1 MKIIKKNLKF
11 DMVLDGEKINSLE
24 ELREHPSTELLD
36 LQQDGRL
43 SRWVRAHGGANEADQ
58 LSALSLTGD
67 KAQDLYA
74 ICQILSIDI
83 ELEDIKD
90 ALHCSENKQD
100 IISEKSTDNIKE
112 LTPSDNMKIDKFVYS
127 LYENQSKYLEII
139 KDKRYEPKYLTTNLD
154 CFKSIK
160 NCTFIQDLICI
171 DNIKHFDNQTSVI
184 LLKGD
189 DIGIRT
195 GQVGYEYR
203 ENYEYIVIAI
213 GNNIVI
219 ESNNNNYYLTYIL
232 GENVYLDNIHNN
244 TTIIAKNIFI
254 GNSDY
259 YTDNCFICAKDMLL
273 MGRSWIV
280 PPFSKSKEE
289 LISMDLKI
297 NAEFRLES
305 LPKNISASTYLYNFN
320 KGKGLDPSLADV
332 CYEKSKK
339 VFLDWIENKEI
350 FSTDFWKQCEFSFQ
364 LPDFLTKSVF
374 GGREEKRPML

>member
-112 LTPSDNMKIDKFVYS
+112 LTPSDNMQIDKFVYS

-139 KDKRYEPKYLTTNLD
+139 KDKRYELEYLTTNLD

-171 DNIKHFDNQTSVI
+171 DNIKHFDNKTSVI

-195 GQVGYEYR
+195 GHVSYEYS
-203 ENYEYIVIAI
+203 ENYRYIVIAI

-254 GNSDY
+254 GNSNY

-350 FSTDFWKQCEFSFQ
+350 FSTDFWKQCAFSFQ
-364 LPDFLTKSVF
+364 VQGFWKTF
-374 GGREEKRPML
+374 